1 MAARFTVVALD
12 LDADR
17 SSFASGVE
25 PLDRYFKTQVSQ
37 DIKRRVTACFTA
49 LDTSGCVAGYYTLA
63 SASILLSDLPENLAK
78 KLPRYPNVPAVRM
91 GRLAVD
97 QAFKGQGLGAALLAD
112 ALRRAVTA
120 EIAAYA
126 FVVEAKDEGA
136 ARFYAHH
143 GFLSAQDNPLFL
155 YLPLATVKDLLAVS
169 VVKTSPAKTLPTKT
183 PSSRRTRS

>member
-1 MAARFTVVALD
+1 MVGPFSVVPLD
-12 LDADR
+12 LDTDR
-17 SSFASGVE
+17 SGFECGVE

-49 LDTSGCVAGYYTLA
+49 LDASGRVAGYYTLA
-63 SASILLSDLPENLAK
+63 SASILLTDLAESLAK

-97 QAFKGQGLGAALLAD
+97 QDFKGKGLGAALLAD

-126 FVVEAKDEGA
+126 FVVDAKDESA
-136 ARFYAHH
+136 AEFYAHH
-143 GFLSAQDNPLFL
+143 GFRATADNPLFL
-155 YLPLATVKDLLAVS
+155 YLPLATVKDL
-169 VVKTSPAKTLPTKT
+169 VK
-183 PSSRRTRS
+183 PS

>member
-1 MAARFTVVALD
+1 MAGPFSVVPLD
-12 LDADR
+12 LDTDR
-17 SSFASGVE
+17 SGFECGVE

-49 LDTSGCVAGYYTLA
+49 LDTSGRVAGYYTLA
-63 SASILLSDLPENLAK
+63 SASIFLTDLAESLAK

-97 QAFKGQGLGAALLAD
+97 QDFKGKGLGAALLAD

-126 FVVEAKDEGA
+126 FVVDAKNEIA
-136 ARFYAHH
+136 AEFYAHH
-143 GFLSAQDNPLFL
+143 GFRATVDNPLFL
-155 YLPLATVKDLLAVS
+155 YLPLATVKDL
-169 VVKTSPAKTLPTKT
+169 VKPT
-183 PSSRRTRS
+183 